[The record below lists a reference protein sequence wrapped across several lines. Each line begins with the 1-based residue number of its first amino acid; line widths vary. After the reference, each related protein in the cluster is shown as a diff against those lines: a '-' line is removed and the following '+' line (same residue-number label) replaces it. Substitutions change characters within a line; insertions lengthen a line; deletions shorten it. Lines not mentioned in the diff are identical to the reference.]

1 MPVVTAPADT
11 IVLTVGAQSIEC
23 QVTSHNLSWDD
34 PTSGEVTRTGCGD
47 EVVIP
52 ADSTQVATLQLTVFD
67 DRDPAGF
74 AVWTRLHHGETA
86 DFVLVENYGDPVASV
101 EYAGKVIVAAV
112 PAKQDAYGKLETVQA
127 PAWSVTEFTS
137 IGTVPAP

>member
-11 IVLTVGAQSIEC
+11 ITLTVGAQTIEC
-23 QVTSHNLSWDD
+23 QVTSHTLEWDD

-52 ADSTQVATLQLTVFD
+52 ADSTQVGTLTLTVFD
-67 DRDPAGF
+67 DRAPTGF

-86 DFVLVENYGDPVASV
+86 DFVLVETYGDPAASV
-101 EYAGKVIVAAV
+101 EYSGKVIVAAV
-112 PAKQDAYGKLETVQA
+112 PVKQDEYGKIETVEVPGWA
-127 PAWSVTEFTS
+127 VTEFTN
-137 IGTVPAP
+137 IGTVPTP